1 MTSSSNAFILAGS
14 VLILLSMYL
23 IRDPSQPHD
32 AFIGMLYP
40 VIGFTGLLLVAISIF
55 LGNDST
61 IGKAIGILFG
71 ILSIF
76 LIFIFVF
83 GALDMF

>member
-23 IRDPSQPHD
+23 MRDPSQPHD
-32 AFIGMLYP
+32 TFIGMLYP
-40 VIGFTGLLLVAISIF
+40 VIEFSGLLLVSISIF

-61 IGKAIGILFG
+61 IGKAIGILLG

-83 GALDMF
+83 GVLDMF